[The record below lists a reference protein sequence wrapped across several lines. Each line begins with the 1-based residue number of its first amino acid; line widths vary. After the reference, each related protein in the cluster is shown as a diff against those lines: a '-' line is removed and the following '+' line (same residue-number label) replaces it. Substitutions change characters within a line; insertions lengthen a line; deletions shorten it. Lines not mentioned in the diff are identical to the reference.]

1 METINENKT
10 FSSSKEKE
18 YKNKIS
24 ELEKLINELQ
34 LKIKEN
40 DNLKGKIIELQNI
53 LTKQNKII
61 IELENEI
68 KIFRKY
74 CNFSETEKLLS
85 IKFISGEQDIDY
97 TIIAKNTEN
106 FSILENSIY
115 NEYPQY
121 RETENYFLINGKK
134 INKHKTLEQNK
145 INNND
150 IITLF
155 INNLD

>member
-53 LTKQNKII
+53 LTKKNKII